1 MTQRELL
8 QDPSV
13 PQQAGIDVD
22 QELRL
27 FFRDL
32 GVWRC
37 YQRLKERR
45 EDVQSLAFIDDKPAG
60 RPRLL
65 DRSKR
70 PKM

>member
-13 PQQAGIDVD
+13 PQQSGIDVD

-37 YQRLKERR
+37 HQRLKERR
-45 EDVQSLAFIDDKPAG
+45 EDVLSLALIDDKPAG
-60 RPRLL
+60 PLPLL
-65 DRSKR
+65 NRSKR
-70 PKM
+70 RKA

>member
-8 QDPSV
+8 HDPSV
-13 PQQAGIDVD
+13 SQQAVIDVD
-22 QELRL
+22 QELRR

-45 EDVQSLAFIDDKPAG
+45 EDVHSFALIDDKPAG
-60 RPRLL
+60 PPPLL
-65 DRSKR
+65 NRSKR
-70 PKM
+70 RKA